1 MAYLLLKNGLNY
13 RDQRAGKK
21 MRKNK
26 KGFTAVELLVSLAIM
41 SVALT
46 SIYGLYMSY
55 VRVYTTEGVT
65 SKVQQGV
72 RAGMNMMVR
81 DIRMAGL
88 DPTDTGIFGIIEA
101 GPQSIRFTADRDMD
115 GEIDD
120 PELSGGFIES
130 NLEQIAFSFDE
141 GSNLLEMTLYK
152 TDDTIESRDTMLD
165 NVSNLNFTYLN
176 ADDGVTADLN
186 EIRTVIIELT
196 VIKPAGRGDPVSRTL
211 TKRIRCRNLDF

>member
-1 MAYLLLKNGLNY
+1 MTNG
-13 RDQRAGKK
+13 QGKK
-21 MRKNK
+21 VENNK
-26 KGFTAVELLVSLAIM
+26 RGFTVFELLISLAIM
-41 SVALT
+41 SIALT

-65 SKVQQGV
+65 SRVQQGV

-88 DPTDTGIFGIIEA
+88 DPTGTGSFGIVEA
-101 GPQSIRFTADRDMD
+101 TPQSIRFTADRDMD

-120 PELSGGFIES
+120 PDLSGGLIES

-141 GSNLLEMTLYK
+141 GTNLLEMMLYK
-152 TDDTIESRDTMLD
+152 SDDTIEISDTMLD
-165 NVSNLNFTYLN
+165 NVSNLNFTYLD
-176 ADDGVTADLN
+176 ADDAVTADLS
-186 EIRTVIIELT
+186 EIRTVIIALT
-196 VIKPAGRGDPVSRTL
+196 VRKPAGRGDPVSRTL

>member
-1 MAYLLLKNGLNY
+1 MGKNT
-13 RDQRAGKK
+13 
-21 MRKNK
+21 
-26 KGFTAVELLVSLAIM
+26 KGFTVVELLVSLAIM

-65 SKVQQGV
+65 SQVQQGV
-72 RAGMNMMVR
+72 RASMNMMVR

-88 DPTDTGIFGIIEA
+88 DPTRTGSFGIVEA
-101 GPQSIRFTADRDMD
+101 TPQSIRFTADRDMD

-120 PELSGGFIES
+120 PDLAGGLIES

-141 GSNLLEMTLYK
+141 NTNLLEMILYK
-152 TDDTIESRDTMLD
+152 SDDTVEIRDTMLD

-176 ADDGVTADLN
+176 ADDAVTADLN
-186 EIRTVIIELT
+186 DIRTVIIALT
-196 VIKPAGRGDPVSRTL
+196 VLKPAGRDDPVSRTL

>member
-1 MAYLLLKNGLNY
+1 
-13 RDQRAGKK
+13 

-26 KGFTAVELLVSLAIM
+26 KGFTVLELLISIAIM

-55 VRVYTTEGVT
+55 VRIYTTEGVT
-65 SKVQQGV
+65 SRVQQGV
-72 RAGMNMMVR
+72 RSGINMMVR

-88 DPTDTGIFGIIEA
+88 DPTGTGTFGIVEA
-101 GPQSIRFTADRDMD
+101 TPQSIRFTADRDMD

-120 PELSGGFIES
+120 PDLSGGFIES
-130 NLEQIAFSFDE
+130 NLEQIAFSLDD
-141 GSNLLEMTLYK
+141 GTNLLEMILYK
-152 TDDTIESRDTMLD
+152 SDDTIEIRDTLLD

-176 ADDGVTADLN
+176 ADDVVTADLN
-186 EIRTVIIELT
+186 EIRTIIIALT
-196 VIKPAGRGDPVSRTL
+196 VRKPAGRGDPVSRTL

>member
-1 MAYLLLKNGLNY
+1 MG
-13 RDQRAGKK
+13 
-21 MRKNK
+21 KNK
-26 KGFTAVELLVSLAIM
+26 KGFTVVELLVSLAIM

-65 SKVQQGV
+65 SQVQQGV
-72 RAGMNMMVR
+72 RASMNMMVR

-88 DPTDTGIFGIIEA
+88 DPNRTGSFGIIEA
-101 GPQSIRFTADRDMD
+101 TPQSIRFTADRDVD

-120 PELSGGFIES
+120 PDLADGLIDS
-130 NLEQIAFSFDE
+130 NLEQLAFSFDE
-141 GSNLLEMTLYK
+141 NTNLLEMILYK
-152 TDDTIESRDTMLD
+152 SDDTVEIRDTMMD

-176 ADDGVTADLN
+176 ADDAVTANLN
-186 EIRTVIIELT
+186 EIRTVIIALT
-196 VIKPAGRGDPVSRTL
+196 VLKPAGRGDPVSRTL